1 MYWFL
6 YDKDLCHERVK
17 PNRLSFLGCLSNT
30 FKKFNGKTF
39 LLHLNVRSL
48 SQNLESLNELLATIK
63 FELKV
68 IYLTEPWMVQ
78 EMKHYLI

>member
-1 MYWFL
+1 M
-6 YDKDLCHERVK
+6 
-17 PNRLSFLGCLSNT
+17 
-30 FKKFNGKTF
+30 FKQHVQKIQWQNFF
-39 LLHLNVRSL
+39 VLHLNVRSL